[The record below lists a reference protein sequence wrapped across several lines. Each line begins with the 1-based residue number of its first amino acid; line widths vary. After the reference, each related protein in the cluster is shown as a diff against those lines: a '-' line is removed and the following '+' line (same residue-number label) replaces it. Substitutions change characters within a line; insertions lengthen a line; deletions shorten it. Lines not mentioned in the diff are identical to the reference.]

1 MRRTIAVLVVATLFG
16 YSALAQQ
23 FNWKKH
29 QGETVTF
36 LSSNHPWAN
45 AVLRHKGE
53 FEALTGITL
62 KFDTYQEQQMR
73 QRLVTVMNAKS
84 PEIDVFMSLPSREG
98 EQFAKAG
105 WYADLTPFVKNAA
118 AKDYDFADFTPGL
131 LTPLMQSGK
140 LTGIPLNI
148 EAPVIFYR
156 KDVFKK
162 CNVTLPARLTDLPA
176 MAAKLKACNPS
187 MVPWTTRG
195 SKSALPYTYAGF
207 LHNLGGEYLDKN
219 RKPALCSKEAQE
231 ATDLYARLLKD
242 YGPPGAINNNFYQN
256 VSLYH
261 EGKAVMAFDASNEL
275 HRVVEGGTWLK
286 ETGVALLPPAVRN
299 QSVLIG
305 WGLSVSAHS
314 KRSEAAWY
322 FVQWATSPAM
332 QAKLA
337 LEDIAPPRAKVAND
351 PAFMK
356 WIDAEPVRRE
366 WMNAI
371 QQAAK
376 TGSGEVGVPITAN
389 VASRDVIGG
398 MVNEVMLGQKTVPQA
413 CADANK
419 ALAALMAKE

>member
-1 MRRTIAVLVVATLFG
+1 MRRTFAVLVVAILFAHG
-16 YSALAQQ
+16 ALAQQ

-29 QGETVTF
+29 QGETITF

-45 AVLRHKGE
+45 AVLKHKAE
-53 FEALTGITL
+53 FEALTGITV

-84 PEIDVFMSLPSREG
+84 SEIDVFMSLPSREG

-105 WYADLTPFVKNAA
+105 WYADLTSLVKNAV
-118 AKDYDFADFTPGL
+118 AKDYNFADFSPPL
-131 LTPLMQSGK
+131 IAPLMHNGK
-140 LTGIPLNI
+140 LTGIPLNV

-162 CNVTLPARLTDLPA
+162 CGVSMPATLDGLQAVA
-176 MAAKLKACNPS
+176 EKLKACNPA

-195 SKSALPYTYAGF
+195 LKAALPYTYAGF
-207 LHNLGGEYLDKN
+207 LHNFGGDYLDKS
-219 RKPALCSKEAQE
+219 RKPALCSKQAQA
-231 ATDLYARLLKD
+231 ATTLYANLLKN

-275 HRVVEGGTWLK
+275 HRINEGGAWLK
-286 ETGVALLPPAVRN
+286 ETGVSLLPGGVRN
-299 QSVLIG
+299 QPVLIG

-314 KRSEAAWY
+314 KRPETAWF

-332 QAKLA
+332 QATLA
-337 LEDIAPPRAKVAND
+337 LEDIAPPRAQIAND
-351 PAFMK
+351 PAFKK
-356 WIDAEPVRRE
+356 WIDAEAVRRE
-366 WMNAI
+366 WMNSI
-371 QQAAK
+371 QQAGK

-389 VASRDVIGG
+389 VASRDIIGG

-419 ALAALMAKE
+419 ALADLMARE

>member
-1 MRRTIAVLVVATLFG
+1 MRRTIAVLAVAALLG
-16 YSALAQQ
+16 HAALAQQ

-29 QGETVTF
+29 QGETITF

-118 AKDYDFADFTPGL
+118 AKDYDFADFNSPL
-131 LTPLMQSGK
+131 LAPLMHGGK

-156 KDVFKK
+156 KDVFSK
-162 CNVTLPARLTDLPA
+162 CGVTLPARLTDLPA
-176 MAAKLKACNPS
+176 MAAKLKACNPG

-195 SKSALPYTYAGF
+195 LKAALPYTYAGF
-207 LHNLGGEYLDKN
+207 LHNLGGDYLDKN

-231 ATDLYARLLKD
+231 ATALYARLLKD
-242 YGPPGAINNNFYQN
+242 YGPLGAINNNFYQN

-261 EGKAVMAFDASNEL
+261 EGKAAMAFDASNEL
-275 HRVVEGGTWLK
+275 HRMVEGGAWLQQ
-286 ETGVALLPPAVRN
+286 TGVALLPPGMRN
-299 QSVLIG
+299 QPVLIG

-314 KRSEAAWY
+314 RRPEAAWY
-322 FVQWATSPAM
+322 FVQWVTSPAM

-337 LEDIAPPRAKVAND
+337 LEDIAPPRAKLAND
-351 PAFMK
+351 SAFKK
-356 WIDAEPVRRE
+356 WIDAEAVRRE
-366 WMNAI
+366 WMSAI

-376 TGSGEVGVPITAN
+376 IGSGEVGVPIIAN
-389 VASRDVIGG
+389 VASRDIIGG
-398 MVNEVMLGQKTVPQA
+398 MVNDVMLGQKTVGQA
-413 CADANK
+413 CTDANK
-419 ALAALMAKE
+419 ALAELMARE

>member
-1 MRRTIAVLVVATLFG
+1 MVVLAVAALLAQG
-16 YSALAQQ
+16 ALAQQ

-45 AVLRHKGE
+45 AVLKHKAE
-53 FEALTGITL
+53 FEALTGITI

-84 PEIDVFMSLPSREG
+84 SEIDVFMSLPSREG
-98 EQFAKAG
+98 EQFARAG
-105 WYADLTPFVKNAA
+105 WYADLTGFLKNST
-118 AKDYDFADFTPGL
+118 AKDYDFADFAPGL
-131 LTPLMQSGK
+131 LAPLRSGGK
-140 LTGIPLNI
+140 LNGIPLNI

-156 KDVFKK
+156 KDIFKK
-162 CNVTLPARLTDLPA
+162 CGVTMPSRLEGLPAV
-176 MAAKLKACNPS
+176 AAKLKSCQPS
-187 MVPWTTRG
+187 MAPWTTRG
-195 SKSALPYTYAGF
+195 LKSAVPYTYAGF
-207 LHNLGGEYLDKN
+207 LHNFGGDYLDKN

-231 ATDLYARLLKD
+231 ATTVYADLLKN

-275 HRVVEGGTWLK
+275 HRVVEGGAWLH
-286 ETGVALLPPAVRN
+286 ETGVSLLPGSARN
-299 QSVLIG
+299 QPVLIG
-305 WGLSVSAHS
+305 WGVSISAYS
-314 KRSEAAWY
+314 KRPEAAWY

-337 LEDIAPPRAKVAND
+337 LEDIAPPRNKLAND
-351 PAFMK
+351 PAFKK

-366 WMNAI
+366 WMNSI

-376 TGSGEVGVPITAN
+376 TGSGEVGAPIAGN
-389 VASRDVIGG
+389 VASRDIIGG
-398 MVNEVMLGQKTVPQA
+398 MVNEVMLGQKSVGQA
-413 CADANK
+413 CADANN
-419 ALAALMAKE
+419 ALSSLMAKE